1 MALTDADRL
10 HMVSMALMRH
20 SVVKT
25 SAVAESLIDY
35 KEKLA
40 PIDFLSCLHSS
51 WNVYGADAV
60 PVMTSYTAPSG
71 RVTFSSEAGT
81 AYKAWYAFDNS
92 NSTYWYPNS
101 NAAWI
106 SYEFSSAKT
115 IKAYSIKPYSADY
128 SPLQWTFEGYN
139 GSSWDVL
146 DARNVSAFS
155 RREVFE
161 CENDT
166 AYSKYCLNISLATAR
181 WARIYNIE
189 MMEAA

>member
-1 MALTDADRL
+1 MALSDADRL
-10 HMVSMALMRH
+10 QMLAMALMRH

-35 KEKLA
+35 KENLA
-40 PIDFLSCLHSS
+40 PIDFLSCSYSS
-51 WNVYGADAV
+51 GNVYGADAI
-60 PVMTSYTAPSG
+60 PIMTSYTAPSG
-71 RVTFSSEAGT
+71 MVTFSSEAGT

-92 NSTYWYPNS
+92 ESTYWYPNS

-115 IKAYSIKPYSADY
+115 IKAYSITPYSAAY

-155 RREVFE
+155 VKKVFE

-166 AYSKYCLNISLATAR
+166 AYSKYRLNISLSTAG